1 MSRNFRNVSL
11 CAVATV
17 VALSTQSAAAA
28 EPAKFKIPAQ
38 SMQTALTLF
47 AKQSG
52 IQLLFPYDQV
62 AGLHA
67 QSVNGKMA
75 PDVALQRLIAG
86 SGLKITLSNNNV
98 IALSLSAQAHKSRA
112 VEVASLGI
120 TALPFAMQASAV
132 PQASTAA
139 AEEAPGPAIVVTG
152 SRGQARTVTDSPTPI
167 DVISGADLTR
177 TGKAGVFQ
185 ALNTLV
191 PSFNLPVRAGG
202 ATSTVIATG
211 GLRGLN
217 PAQALFLVNG

>member
-1 MSRNFRNVSL
+1 
-11 CAVATV
+11 
-17 VALSTQSAAAA
+17 
-28 EPAKFKIPAQ
+28 
-38 SMQTALTLF
+38 MQTALTLF

-67 QSVNGKMA
+67 QSVNGKMT

-98 IALSLSAQAHKSRA
+98 IALSLSAQAHKTRA
-112 VEVASLGI
+112 VEVASLGV
-120 TALPFAMQASAV
+120 TALPFAMQASAP
-132 PQASTAA
+132 PQASNAA
-139 AEEAPGPAIVVTG
+139 AEEAPAPAIVVTG
-152 SRGQARTVTDSPTPI
+152 SRGQARTITDSPTPI

-217 PAQALFLVNG
+217 PDQALIWSTASAATRRL